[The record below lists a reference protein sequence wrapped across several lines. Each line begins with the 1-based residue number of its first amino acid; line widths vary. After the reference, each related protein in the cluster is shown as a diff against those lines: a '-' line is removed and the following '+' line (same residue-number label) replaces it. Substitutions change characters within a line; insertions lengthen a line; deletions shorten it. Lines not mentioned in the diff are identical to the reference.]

1 MICLIDN
8 YDSFTYNL
16 YQYLGEMCPDIRVFR
31 NDKITID
38 EIRAMAPDHIVISP
52 GPGRPEDAGI
62 CVDLI
67 RTLSGRIPI
76 LGICLGHQAMGLAFG
91 GRIDY
96 APEIVHGKRWP
107 VKNTKKS
114 LLQDLDERFEAGRYH
129 SLCVAMETLPDTL
142 EPLAET
148 EDGVLMAMRHK
159 IHPTFGLQFHP
170 ESILTPDG
178 KKILKRFLEEKGS
191 GGEITMKTYLEQ
203 LLKKEDLSIEQSTA
217 MMNGIM
223 SGEYTHAQM
232 ASLLTAM
239 RAKGE
244 TADEVTGCALVMRD
258 KASRVHAGD
267 AVIDNCGTGGDGG
280 GTFNVSTASAFV
292 LAAAGVPVA
301 KHGNRS
307 VSSKCGSADVLEA
320 LGVKVDLPPEGVE
333 TCIREA
339 GIGFM
344 FAPVYHSAMKFVM
357 PVRKELG
364 VKTIFNILG
373 PLTNPAHAKYQVIGV
388 YDESLLTMFAETL
401 KNMGSKRAL
410 IVHGM
415 DGMDEITLCD
425 KTKACELTE
434 NGEIKEYT
442 IDPEEFGFKLCAPE
456 AITGGDAETN
466 AKIVEA
472 ILDGETGDRQNLVCL
487 NAGAALYIAGKADS
501 IQDGVALAKEIL
513 ASGKAKAALE
523 AMRKVSQ
530 GAVS

>member
-16 YQYLGEMCPDIRVFR
+16 YQYLGEICPDIRVFR
-31 NDKITID
+31 NDKITVD
-38 EIRAMAPDHIVISP
+38 DIRALNPDHIVISP

-67 RTLSGRIPI
+67 QAMTGKTPI

-91 GRIDY
+91 GKVDY
-96 APEIVHGKRWP
+96 APEIVHGKRWQ
-107 VKNTKKS
+107 VQNTKKS
-114 LLQDLDERFEAGRYH
+114 ILSDLDDVFEAGRYH
-129 SLCVAMETLPDTL
+129 SLCVVAHSLPGTL

-159 IHPTFGLQFHP
+159 THPTFGLQFHP

-178 KKILKRFLEEKGS
+178 KMILKRFLEEKGS
-191 GGEITMKTYLEQ
+191 GGGLTMKDYLEQ
-203 LLKKEDLSIEQSTA
+203 LLNKQDLTVAQSTA

-223 SGEYTHAQM
+223 SGEYTHAQV
-232 ASLLTAM
+232 AGLLTAM

-244 TADEVTGCALVMRD
+244 TPDEVAGCAMVMRD
-258 KASRVHAGD
+258 KALRVSAGED
-267 AVIDNCGTGGDGG
+267 VIDTCGTGGDGG

-320 LGVKVDLPPEGVE
+320 LGVAVSLPPEGV
-333 TCIREA
+333 TACIREA

-344 FAPVYHSAMKFVM
+344 FAPAYHSAMKHVM

-373 PLTNPAHAKYQVIGV
+373 PLTNPAFAKYQVIGV
-388 YDESLLTMFAETL
+388 YDERLLSMFAYAL
-401 KNMGSKRAL
+401 KNMGTKHAL

-425 KTKACELTE
+425 ATKVCELTE
-434 NGEIKEYT
+434 DGEIKEYMIT
-442 IDPEEFGFKLCAPE
+442 PEEFGLTRCEKSE
-456 AITGGDAETN
+456 MIGGDAEEN
-466 AKIVEA
+466 ARIIEA
-472 ILDGETGDRQNLVCL
+472 LLDGEIGAKHDVVAL
-487 NAGAALYIAGKADS
+487 NAGAALYVAGKAES
-501 IQDGVALAKEIL
+501 ILEGVALAKDIL
-513 ASGKAKAALE
+513 ISGKAKQPLE
-523 AMRKVSQ
+523 AMKKASQ

>member
-16 YQYLGEMCPDIRVFR
+16 YQYLGEMCPDIRVIR

-38 EIRAMAPDHIVISP
+38 EIKAMKPDHIVISP

-67 RTLSGRIPI
+67 RELSGKIPI

-91 GRIDY
+91 GTIDY
-96 APEIVHGKRWP
+96 APEIIHGKRWQ
-107 VKNTKKS
+107 VKNTKKGI
-114 LLQDLDERFEAGRYH
+114 LQDLGEAFEAGRYH
-129 SLCVAMETLPDTL
+129 SLCVARVNLPDVL

-159 IHPTFGLQFHP
+159 GHPTFGLQFHP
-170 ESILTPDG
+170 ESILTPHG
-178 KKILKRFLEEKGS
+178 KRILKRFLEEKGG
-191 GGEITMKTYLEQ
+191 GGEYSMKDYLEQ
-203 LLKKEDLSIEQSTA
+203 LLRKEDLTIDQSTA
-217 MMNGIM
+217 MMNSIM

-232 ASLLTAM
+232 AALLTAM

-244 TADEVTGCALVMRD
+244 TPDEVTGCALVMRD
-258 KASRVHAGD
+258 KAARVNAGD
-267 AVIDNCGTGGDGG
+267 NAIDTCGTGGDGG
-280 GTFNVSTASAFV
+280 GTFNVSTTAAFV

-320 LGVKVDLPPEGVE
+320 LGVQVALSPEGVE
-333 TCIREA
+333 SCIREA

-344 FAPVYHSAMKFVM
+344 FAPAYHSAMKHVM

-373 PLTNPAHAKYQVIGV
+373 PLTNPAFARYQVIGV
-388 YDESLLTMFAETL
+388 FDERLLPMFAHAL
-401 KNMGSKRAL
+401 KNMGTKRAL

-415 DGMDEITLCD
+415 DGMDEITLCN
-425 KTKACELTE
+425 KTKVCELTE
-434 NGEIKEYT
+434 NGEIEEYT
-442 IDPEEFGFKLCAPE
+442 ISPEDFGLSTCDSSALL
-456 AITGGDAETN
+456 GGDAEEN
-466 AKIVEA
+466 AQIIEA
-472 ILDGETGDRQNLVCL
+472 LLDGKTGPKQDVVCL
-487 NAGAALYIAGKADS
+487 NAGAALYVTGKVDS
-501 IQDGVALAKEIL
+501 IQDGVALAKEL
-513 ASGKAKAALE
+513 LENGKAKAALE
-523 AMRKVSQ
+523 AMKKVSQ